1 MTKRMTKELPA
12 EGMVDIGQL
21 AAVLR
26 VSRGTI
32 YNHVKSG
39 ALPAPKKIGRQCRWN
54 VAEVR
59 KLIEG

>member
-1 MTKRMTKELPA
+1 
-12 EGMVDIGQL
+12 MVDIGQL